1 MKALFLPWRNPIVE
15 RGRWKYNLLIALLS
29 WSGEHTRRTFTCI
42 AGGKG
47 CRSRF
52 KLVLQIFINTS
63 DIIRVFKK
71 PVSLARRR
79 KKMDGLEFLA
89 ELAPIYRVFPSLP
102 FTLLQH
108 PQTHI
113 SSIKTHVTDRH
124 ILHPQ
129 THMSSPVGKKT
140 QTQID
145 IAYAPIKPKIHVTHR
160 HILHTPTQHSHT
172 THLQNQKHSN
182 FIFVYIPT
190 RCNLAGWK
198 RGHWDPPAGCN
209 EESWV

>member
-29 WSGEHTRRTFTCI
+29 WSGEHTRTFTCI

-47 CRSRF
+47 CRSR
-52 KLVLQIFINTS
+52 I
-63 DIIRVFKK
+63 K
-71 PVSLARRR
+71 PVYQYLWYNLSFLGGLFLWPGRER

-129 THMSSPVGKKT
+129 THMSSPVGKKNTNRHCVRTNQTKNTCHT
-140 QTQID
+140 QTHT
-145 IAYAPIKPKIHVTHR
+145 AYADTTLAHNTLTKPK
-160 HILHTPTQHSHT
+160 TQQFHFCVYS
-172 THLQNQKHSN
+172 NQ
-182 FIFVYIPT
+182 V
-190 RCNLAGWK
+190 
-198 RGHWDPPAGCN
+198 
-209 EESWV
+209 